1 MARIRGAKNGVE
13 DRRIQFKENKVKQ
26 NKRDLKQ
33 NKDSFKSRDSSR
45 EIQVERFK
53 SRDSSRETRDIR
65 TLAKFQYFIH
75 LTIYSIRS
83 IHLRRNDDFSTYFF
97 YER

>member
-1 MARIRGAKNGVE
+1 MARIRGAKNGFE

-45 EIQVERFK
+45 E
-53 SRDSSRETRDIR
+53 TRDIR
-65 TLAKFQYFIH
+65 DFTKIRYFIH
-75 LTIYSIRS
+75 LTIYLIRS
-83 IHLRRNDDFSTYFF
+83 IHLRCNDDFSPYF
-97 YER
+97 YYNG